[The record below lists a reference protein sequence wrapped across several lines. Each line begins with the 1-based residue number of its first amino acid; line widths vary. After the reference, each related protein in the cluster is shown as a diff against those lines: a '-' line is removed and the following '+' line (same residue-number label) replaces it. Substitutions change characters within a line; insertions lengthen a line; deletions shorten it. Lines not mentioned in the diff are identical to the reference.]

1 MAEVDTYRDVRVDVK
16 GQRVAIVSR
25 DLRLHARR
33 SQYLVRQGN
42 STDLLNQAV
51 DSGGVVVSEVLANR
65 LGVREGELLEIMTPQ
80 GARSFPVVA
89 VFYDYATDGG
99 KLVMDRGLYQSLW
112 HDELVTVFPIYL
124 NDGADREQV
133 RQAIA
138 SALQQTQDRTLP
150 PLIISNGELRKEILD
165 IFDRTF
171 LLTYVLE
178 AIAVI
183 IAMLGIVNT
192 LVTSVLERRREFAT
206 LRAIGGSEGQ
216 IRQLVLW
223 EAAYLGVVGIA
234 LGLVGGGLL
243 SLLLIKVINKQSFGW
258 TIQMILPFGALAQA
272 VGLAAAA
279 TLIAGYFPA
288 RWAAKQPV
296 VEGLRE
302 E

>member
-1 MAEVDTYRDVRVDVK
+1 VAEVDTYRDVRVEVK

-25 DLRLHARR
+25 DLQLHARR

-51 DSGGVVVSEVLANR
+51 DNGGIIVSEVLANR
-65 LGVREGELLEIMTPQ
+65 LGVREGQLLEIVTPQ
-80 GARSFPVVA
+80 GAKSFPVVA

-112 HDELVTVFPIYL
+112 QDELVTVFPIYL
-124 NDGADREQV
+124 NDGTDREQV

-138 SALQQTQDRTLP
+138 GALQQAQDKTLP

-183 IAMLGIVNT
+183 IA
-192 LVTSVLERRREFAT
+192 RRESCDGAEN
-206 LRAIGGSEGQ
+206 AG
-216 IRQLVLW
+216 
-223 EAAYLGVVGIA
+223 AAGRECVRTVAGA
-234 LGLVGGGLL
+234 QG
-243 SLLLIKVINKQSFGW
+243 
-258 TIQMILPFGALAQA
+258 GALC
-272 VGLAAAA
+272 V
-279 TLIAGYFPA
+279 
-288 RWAAKQPV
+288 
-296 VEGLRE
+296 
-302 E
+302 

>member
-1 MAEVDTYRDVRVDVK
+1 MLNEAVD
-16 GQRVAIVSR
+16 
-25 DLRLHARR
+25 
-33 SQYLVRQGN
+33 RQG
-42 STDLLNQAV
+42 V
-51 DSGGVVVSEVLANR
+51 IVSEVLANR
-65 LGVREGELLEIMTPQ
+65 LGVQEGVILTIMTPEGPRQ
-80 GARSFPVVA
+80 FPVVA

-99 KLVMDRGLYQSLW
+99 KLVMDRALYQSLW
-112 HDELVTVFPIYL
+112 RDETITVFPLYL
-124 NDGADREQV
+124 SQGQQVNEV
-133 RQAIA
+133 RQRIA
-138 SALQQTQDRTLP
+138 ERLRELAAERLP
-150 PLIISNGELRKEILD
+150 PLIISNAELRREILD

-192 LVTSVLERRREFAT
+192 LVTSVLERQREFAT
-206 LRAIGGSEGQ
+206 LRAIGGSERQ
-216 IRQLVLW
+216 IRHLVLW
-223 EAAYLGVVGIA
+223 EAAYLGAVGIA

-258 TIQMILPFGALAQA
+258 TIQMIVPVGALMQA

-279 TLIAGYFPA
+279 TVVAGYFPA
-288 RWAAKQPV
+288 RWAAQQPV

>member
-1 MAEVDTYRDVRVDVK
+1 M
-16 GQRVAIVSR
+16 
-25 DLRLHARR
+25 
-33 SQYLVRQGN
+33 
-42 STDLLNQAV
+42 
-51 DSGGVVVSEVLANR
+51 
-65 LGVREGELLEIMTPQ
+65 
-80 GARSFPVVA
+80 
-89 VFYDYATDGG
+89 
-99 KLVMDRGLYQSLW
+99 
-112 HDELVTVFPIYL
+112 
-124 NDGADREQV
+124 EQV

-138 SALQQTQDRTLP
+138 STLQEAQDRTLP
-150 PLIISNGELRKEILD
+150 PLIISNAELRREILD

-223 EAAYLGVVGIA
+223 EAAYLGLVGIG

-279 TLIAGYFPA
+279 TLVAGYFPA
-288 RWAAKQPV
+288 RWAAQQPV